1 MAITFMTKVANA
13 ADFQTQIDN
22 LNTKLDNV
30 AKNLTYFD
38 FYNIVDVTVN
48 KNNFSA
54 QVNALTPNTS
64 LIINSEPFFLNNVY
78 YNTGDIIF
86 KSSNSN
92 IVHIKA
98 QTGGI
103 YYPNKITFENNS
115 YSIEYKYTPTQPVT
129 GSSTDDEEATK
140 DGVPIGSSIVG
151 GIKEE
156 IKFVG
161 LTTHAPS
168 TIYGL
173 WKKFTS
179 SFPAYKKDGTVIQPY
194 IKFYLCDGT
203 NNTNYEEICL
213 DYSLTCQNE
222 NTDNPTWNI
231 EISDSNEEFLTNIWM
246 KVK

>member
-1 MAITFMTKVANA
+1 MAITFMTKAANA

-22 LNTKLDNV
+22 LNTKLNNV

-64 LIINSEPFFLNNVY
+64 LIINSEPFFLNDVY

-103 YYPNKITFENNS
+103 YYPNKITLSDNS
-115 YSIEYKYTPTQPVT
+115 YSIQYKYTSTQPETNTIKDVDVSIEGQT
-129 GSSTDDEEATK
+129 AGGAAYTINFNKITNSNQGS
-140 DGVPIGSSIVG
+140 
-151 GIKEE
+151 
-156 IKFVG
+156 
-161 LTTHAPS
+161 
-168 TIYGL
+168 IYGL
-173 WKKFTS
+173 WREFNDGI
-179 SFPAYKKDGTVIQPY
+179 FDIYYKNNQDNQNNRIQPY
-194 IKFYLCDGT
+194 IKFYLYDKEHNIGP
-203 NNTNYEEICL
+203 EEICL
-213 DYSLTCQNE
+213 DYTLKVE
-222 NTDNPTWNI
+222 NDKWKV
-231 EISDSNEEFLTNIWM
+231 EIADSTPINLWM

>member
-1 MAITFMTKVANA
+1 MAITFMTKATNA
-13 ADFQTQIDN
+13 RDFQTQIDN
-22 LNTKLDNV
+22 LNTKLDSV

-64 LIINSEPFFLNNVY
+64 LIINSEPFFLNDVH

-129 GSSTDDEEATK
+129 GSSTDVDVLIEDQAA
-140 DGVPIGSSIVG
+140 DGAA
-151 GIKEE
+151 ET
-156 IKFVG
+156 IKFNG

-173 WKKFTS
+173 
-179 SFPAYKKDGTVIQPY
+179 
-194 IKFYLCDGT
+194 
-203 NNTNYEEICL
+203 
-213 DYSLTCQNE
+213 
-222 NTDNPTWNI
+222 
-231 EISDSNEEFLTNIWM
+231 
-246 KVK
+246 

>member
-1 MAITFMTKVANA
+1 MAITFMTKAANA

-22 LNTKLDNV
+22 LNTKLNSV

-54 QVNALTPNTS
+54 QVNALIPNTS
-64 LIINSEPFFLNNVY
+64 LIINSEPFFLNDVY

-103 YYPNKITFENNS
+103 YYPNKITLSDNS
-115 YSIEYKYTPTQPVT
+115 YSIQYKYTSTQPETNTIKDIDVSIEGQT
-129 GSSTDDEEATK
+129 AGGAAYTINFNKITNSNQGS
-140 DGVPIGSSIVG
+140 
-151 GIKEE
+151 
-156 IKFVG
+156 
-161 LTTHAPS
+161 
-168 TIYGL
+168 IYGL
-173 WKKFTS
+173 WREFNDGI
-179 SFPAYKKDGTVIQPY
+179 FDIYYKNNQNNPDNRIQPY
-194 IKFYLCDGT
+194 IKFYLYDKE
-203 NNTNYEEICL
+203 NNKGPEEVCL
-213 DYSLTCQNE
+213 DYKLKVE
-222 NTDNPTWNI
+222 NDKWKV
-231 EISDSNEEFLTNIWM
+231 EIVDGIPANLWI

>member
-1 MAITFMTKVANA
+1 MATTFMTKTRNA

-22 LNTKLDNV
+22 LNTKLDSV

-103 YYPNKITFENNS
+103 YYPYKITKSNESDS
-115 YSIEYKYTPTQPVT
+115 YSIEYKYTSTQPNT
-129 GSSTDDEEATK
+129 KTSTSAT
-140 DGVPIGSSIVG
+140 VG
-151 GIKEE
+151 NE
-156 IKFVG
+156 IKGGAKEIIQFTG
-161 LTTHAPS
+161 LTNS
-168 TIYGL
+168 NQGIIYGL
-173 WKKFTS
+173 
-179 SFPAYKKDGTVIQPY
+179 
-194 IKFYLCDGT
+194 
-203 NNTNYEEICL
+203 
-213 DYSLTCQNE
+213 
-222 NTDNPTWNI
+222 
-231 EISDSNEEFLTNIWM
+231 
-246 KVK
+246 

>member
-1 MAITFMTKVANA
+1 MATTFMTKTRNA

-22 LNTKLDNV
+22 LNTKLDSV

-38 FYNIVDVTVN
+38 FYNIVDVTIN

-103 YYPNKITFENNS
+103 YYPYKITKSNDSDS
-115 YSIEYKYTPTQPVT
+115 YSIEYKYTSTQPNT
-129 GSSTDDEEATK
+129 KTSTSATVGTEIK
-140 DGVPIGSSIVG
+140 DGA
-151 GIKEE
+151 KE
-156 IKFVG
+156 IIQFTG
-161 LTTHAPS
+161 LTS
-168 TIYGL
+168 SDQSIIYGL
-173 WKKFTS
+173 WREFNDGINNGI
-179 SFPAYKKDGTVIQPY
+179 FDIYYKNNQNNPDNRIQPY
-194 IKFYLCDGT
+194 IKFYLYDEEKNIGP
-203 NNTNYEEICL
+203 EEICL
-213 DYSLTCQNE
+213 DYKLKVE
-222 NTDNPTWNI
+222 NDKWKVEIEDPIPTN
-231 EISDSNEEFLTNIWM
+231 LWM

>member
-1 MAITFMTKVANA
+1 MAITFMTKATNA
-13 ADFQTQIDN
+13 RDFQTQIDN
-22 LNTKLDNV
+22 LNTKLDSV

-103 YYPNKITFENNS
+103 YYPYKISLVDNS
-115 YSIEYKYTPTQPVT
+115 YSIQYKYTSTQPAVGTEKTT
-129 GSSTDDEEATK
+129 GVSIE
-140 DGVPIGSSIVG
+140 GVDHIIDNAAYTITFN
-151 GIKEE
+151 GITNSNQG
-156 IKFVG
+156 I
-161 LTTHAPS
+161 
-168 TIYGL
+168 IYGL
-173 WKKFTS
+173 WREFNDGI
-179 SFPAYKKDGTVIQPY
+179 FDIYYKNNQYNQDNIIQPY
-194 IKFYLCDGT
+194 IKFYLYDKE
-203 NNTNYEEICL
+203 NNKGPEEVCL
-213 DYSLTCQNE
+213 DYKLKVE
-222 NTDNPTWNI
+222 NDKWKI
-231 EISDSNEEFLTNIWM
+231 EIDSVPTNLWI

>member
-1 MAITFMTKVANA
+1 MAKTFITKAENA
-13 ADFQTQIDN
+13 RDFQTQIDN

-64 LIINSEPFFLNNVY
+64 LIINSEPFFFNDVH

-115 YSIEYKYTPTQPVT
+115 YSIEYKYTPTQPNT
-129 GSSTDDEEATK
+129 KTSTSAT
-140 DGVPIGSSIVG
+140 VG
-151 GIKEE
+151 TE
-156 IKFVG
+156 IKGGAKEIIQFTG

-173 WKKFTS
+173 WREFNDGI
-179 SFPAYKKDGTVIQPY
+179 FDIYYKDNQYNQDNIIQPY
-194 IKFYLCDGT
+194 IKFYLYDKE
-203 NNTNYEEICL
+203 NNKGPEEVCL
-213 DYSLTCQNE
+213 DYKLKVE
-222 NTDNPTWNI
+222 ND
-231 EISDSNEEFLTNIWM
+231 
-246 KVK
+246 K

>member
-1 MAITFMTKVANA
+1 MATTFMTKVTNA
-13 ADFQTQIDN
+13 RDFQTQIDN
-22 LNTKLDNV
+22 LNTKLDSV

-48 KNNFSA
+48 KNNFNA

-103 YYPNKITFENNS
+103 YYPYKISLVDNS
-115 YSIEYKYTPTQPVT
+115 YSIQYKYTSTQPAVGTEKTT
-129 GSSTDDEEATK
+129 GVSTQ
-140 DGVPIGSSIVG
+140 GVDHIIDNAAYT
-151 GIKEE
+151 IT
-156 IKFVG
+156 FNG
-161 LTTHAPS
+161 LINS
-168 TIYGL
+168 DQGNIYGL
-173 WKKFTS
+173 WREFNDGI
-179 SFPAYKKDGTVIQPY
+179 FDIYYKDNQYNQDNIIQPY
-194 IKFYLCDGT
+194 IKFYLYDKE
-203 NNTNYEEICL
+203 NNKGPEEVYL
-213 DYSLTCQNE
+213 DYKLKVE
-222 NTDNPTWNI
+222 NDKWKI
-231 EISDSNEEFLTNIWM
+231 EIDSAPTNLWM

>member
-1 MAITFMTKVANA
+1 MAITFMTKAANA

-22 LNTKLDNV
+22 LNTKLNSV

-64 LIINSEPFFLNNVY
+64 LIINSEPFFLNDVY

-103 YYPNKITFENNS
+103 YYPNKITLSDNS
-115 YSIEYKYTPTQPVT
+115 YSIQYKYTSTQPETNTIKNVDVSIEGQT
-129 GSSTDDEEATK
+129 AGGAAYTINFNKITNSNQGS
-140 DGVPIGSSIVG
+140 
-151 GIKEE
+151 
-156 IKFVG
+156 
-161 LTTHAPS
+161 
-168 TIYGL
+168 IYGL
-173 WKKFTS
+173 WREFNDGI
-179 SFPAYKKDGTVIQPY
+179 FDIYYKDNQDNQNNRIQPY
-194 IKFYLCDGT
+194 IKFYLYDEKKNIGP
-203 NNTNYEEICL
+203 EEIYL
-213 DYSLTCQNE
+213 DYKLKVE
-222 NTDNPTWNI
+222 NNKWKI
-231 EISDSNEEFLTNIWM
+231 EIVDSIPANLWM

>member
-1 MAITFMTKVANA
+1 MTNTFITKATNA
-13 ADFQTQIDN
+13 KDFQTQIDN

-103 YYPNKITFENNS
+103 YYPNKITFDKNSNS
-115 YSIEYKYTPTQPVT
+115 YSIEYKYTPTQPAT
-129 GSSTDDEEATK
+129 GTTEDVQVSK
-140 DGVPIGSSIVG
+140 DNQEDTANGAAYTMN
-151 GIKEE
+151 
-156 IKFVG
+156 FNG
-161 LTTHAPS
+161 LKNS
-168 TIYGL
+168 NQGTIYGL
-173 WKKFTS
+173 WEKFTN
-179 SFPAYKKDGTVIQPY
+179 SFPAYKKDNTIIQPY
-194 IKFYLCDGT
+194 IKFYLCDT
-203 NNTNYEEICL
+203 ENNIPSEEICL
-213 DYSLTCQNE
+213 DYSLTLSNNQ
-222 NTDNPTWNI
+222 WNI
-231 EISDSNEEFLTNIWM
+231 EIKDIDTNKVNLWM

>member
-1 MAITFMTKVANA
+1 MAITFMTKATNA
-13 ADFQTQIDN
+13 RDFQTQIDN
-22 LNTKLDNV
+22 LNTKLDSV

-54 QVNALTPNTS
+54 QVNALIPNTS

-129 GSSTDDEEATK
+129 GSSTDVNVLIEDQAA
-140 DGVPIGSSIVG
+140 DGAA
-151 GIKEE
+151 ET
-156 IKFVG
+156 IKFNG

-179 SFPAYKKDGTVIQPY
+179 SFPAYKKDGIVIQPY

-231 EISDSNEEFLTNIWM
+231 EISDSNEEFLTNLWM

>member
-1 MAITFMTKVANA
+1 MATTFMTKATNA
-13 ADFQTQIDN
+13 RDFQTQIDN

-92 IVHIKA
+92 IIHIKA

-115 YSIEYKYTPTQPVT
+115 YSIEYKYTPTQPAT
-129 GSSTDDEEATK
+129 GSSTDVD
-140 DGVPIGSSIVG
+140 VSIANQAANG
-151 GIKEE
+151 AAEI
-156 IKFVG
+156 IKFNG

-173 WKKFTS
+173 WQKFTS
-179 SFPAYKKDGTVIQPY
+179 SFPAHKKNGTIIQPY

-231 EISDSNEEFLTNIWM
+231 EISGSNEAFLTNLWM

>member
-1 MAITFMTKVANA
+1 MAITFMTKAANA

-22 LNTKLDNV
+22 LNTKLNSV

-64 LIINSEPFFLNNVY
+64 LIINSEPFFLNDVY

-103 YYPNKITFENNS
+103 YYPNKITFEKN
-115 YSIEYKYTPTQPVT
+115 KY
-129 GSSTDDEEATK
+129 
-140 DGVPIGSSIVG
+140 
-151 GIKEE
+151 
-156 IKFVG
+156 
-161 LTTHAPS
+161 
-168 TIYGL
+168 
-173 WKKFTS
+173 
-179 SFPAYKKDGTVIQPY
+179 
-194 IKFYLCDGT
+194 
-203 NNTNYEEICL
+203 
-213 DYSLTCQNE
+213 
-222 NTDNPTWNI
+222 
-231 EISDSNEEFLTNIWM
+231 
-246 KVK
+246 

>member
-1 MAITFMTKVANA
+1 MANTFITKAVNA
-13 ADFQTQIDN
+13 RDFQTQIDN
-22 LNTKLDNV
+22 LNTKLDSV

-115 YSIEYKYTPTQPVT
+115 YSIEYKYTSTQPVT
-129 GSSTDDEEATK
+129 GTEENVDVSTDNEEHTANGAAYTINFHK
-140 DGVPIGSSIVG
+140 
-151 GIKEE
+151 
-156 IKFVG
+156 
-161 LTTHAPS
+161 LTNS
-168 TIYGL
+168 NQGTIYGL
-173 WKKFTS
+173 WQKFTN
-179 SFPAYKKDGTVIQPY
+179 SFPVYKKDGTVIQPY

-231 EISDSNEEFLTNIWM
+231 EISDSNEEFLTNLWM

>member
-1 MAITFMTKVANA
+1 MATTFMIKAANA
-13 ADFQTQIDN
+13 RDFQTQIDN
-22 LNTKLDNV
+22 LNTKLDSV

-103 YYPNKITFENNS
+103 YYPNKITFEKNS
-115 YSIEYKYTPTQPVT
+115 YSIEYKYTPTQPIT
-129 GSSTDDEEATK
+129 GSSTDVDVSIEDQAA
-140 DGVPIGSSIVG
+140 DGAAEI
-151 GIKEE
+151 
-156 IKFVG
+156 IKFNG
-161 LTTHAPS
+161 LTTNAPS

-173 WKKFTS
+173 WQKFTS
-179 SFPAYKKDGTVIQPY
+179 SFPAHKKNGTVIQPY

-231 EISDSNEEFLTNIWM
+231 EISNSNEEFLTNIWM

>member
-1 MAITFMTKVANA
+1 MAITFMTKAANA

-22 LNTKLDNV
+22 LNTKLNSV

-64 LIINSEPFFLNNVY
+64 LIINSEPFFLNDVY

-129 GSSTDDEEATK
+129 GSSTDVD
-140 DGVPIGSSIVG
+140 ISIEDQAANG
-151 GIKEE
+151 AAETIKCN
-156 IKFVG
+156 G

-179 SFPAYKKDGTVIQPY
+179 SFPACKKDGTVIQPY
-194 IKFYLCDGT
+194 IKFYLYDKEDKIT
-203 NNTNYEEICL
+203 PEEICL

-231 EISDSNEEFLTNIWM
+231 KINDSNEEFLTNIWM